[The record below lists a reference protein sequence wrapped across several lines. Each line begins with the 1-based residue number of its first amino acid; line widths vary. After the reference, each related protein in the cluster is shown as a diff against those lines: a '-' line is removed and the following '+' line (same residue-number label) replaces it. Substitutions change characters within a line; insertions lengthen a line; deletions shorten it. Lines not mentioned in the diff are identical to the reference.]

1 MNLQILYRF
10 FLVTLSGLAI
20 VGPGLAQPALAQ
32 TPAQVAGSAA
42 HTARADLRQET
53 FELVWQTIN
62 DKHFDPTFGGV
73 NWQQVRAR
81 YAPQVATVANDAA
94 FYALLQ
100 QMIGELHQSHFAII
114 PPDAVVEDEASQPA
128 TGEVGM
134 AVKLLGTQ
142 VFITQ
147 VKAGSAAERAGLKP
161 GFAVQQ
167 VNAVTV
173 SALAQKLKKSPE
185 SAALKRLRL
194 ERMVLA
200 RLNGPARQPVKLTY
214 LDSRNV
220 SHEVELVREPIRGE
234 FSPAFGNFPPQ
245 LLDFEA
251 KRLPSGHGYIR
262 FNIFVTPMMEKIRTA
277 LRELKDTRGVIFDL
291 RGNPGGIG
299 GMASGI
305 SGHLCKEQTSLGK
318 MQMRSGYTNFAIFPQ
333 ALMYDGPVAI
343 LVDSGSA
350 STSEIFA
357 GGLQE
362 LGRAVVVGERT
373 AGAALPSVIQK
384 LPTGALFQYAIGD
397 FKTPKGTLLEGRGV
411 LPDFAVPLTRTGLLA
426 GRDLPLEAALKALQR
441 PARSV
446 RPASRRAVS
455 RP

>member
-1 MNLQILYRF
+1 MSLQILFRF
-10 FLVTLSGLAI
+10 FLATLTGLTAAWP
-20 VGPGLAQPALAQ
+20 VLAQ
-32 TPAQVAGSAA
+32 TAPAQVAGPASR
-42 HTARADLRQET
+42 TTRADVRQET
-53 FELVWQTIN
+53 FELVWRTIN

-81 YAPQVATVANDAA
+81 YAPQVATVTNDAA

-114 PPDAVVEDEASQPA
+114 PPDAVVEDEASQPV
-128 TGEVGM
+128 TGEIGV
-134 AVKLLGTQ
+134 AVKQLGTQ
-142 VFITQ
+142 VLITQ
-147 VKAGSAAERAGLKP
+147 VKAGSAAERAGLKT
-161 GFAVQQ
+161 GFAVEQ
-167 VNAVTV
+167 VNGVPVATW
-173 SALAQKLKKSPE
+173 LQKFSKSPE

-200 RLNGPARQPVKLTY
+200 RLNGTARQTVKVTY

-277 LRELKDTRGVIFDL
+277 LRELKDTPGVIFDL

-305 SGHLCKEQTSLGK
+305 SGHLCKEQASLGK
-318 MQMRSGYTNFAIFPQ
+318 MQMRSGYSNFSIFPQ
-333 ALMYDGPVAI
+333 TLMYDGPVAI
-343 LVDSGSA
+343 LVDGGSA
-350 STSEIFA
+350 STSEILA

-362 LGRAVVVGERT
+362 LGRAIVVGERT
-373 AGAALPSVIQK
+373 AGAALPSLIQK

-411 LPDFAVPLTRTGLLA
+411 LPNFPVPLTRAGLLA
-426 GRDLPLEAALKALQR
+426 GRDLPLEAAIKALQR
-441 PARSV
+441 PTRPV
-446 RPASRRAVS
+446 RPAPKRTVT